1 LCSLLGFSFQFEAE
15 IEILQTAKKKKNKN
29 ENSDKIEEYNVL
41 LEKHRDHVNKLET
54 ILRMLDNK
62 TVEISQVRRDDTP
75 RAVALNQ
82 GSKGRD

>member
-1 LCSLLGFSFQFEAE
+1 M
-15 IEILQTAKKKKNKN
+15 QTAKKKKNKN

-62 TVEISQVRRDDTP
+62 TVEISQVKRN
-75 RAVALNQ
+75 LNFNE
-82 GSKGRD
+82 GKNLG